1 MVLGGLLVAP
11 TGLILVMSAQVVGTP
26 AAPVD
31 TQISA
36 AGARAVIMAIE
47 RSLGFVPID
56 REFEKPGCYIE
67 SSIPGSGKLRFIQ
80 VKGRVSGAPTVTVT
94 VTVTVTCNKILYS
107 LNKADDFILAIVGF
121 IGADTHN
128 THYLRQPFHR

>member
-1 MVLGGLLVAP
+1 MVVLRDLLVAP
-11 TGLILVMSAQVVGTP
+11 TGLIRVMSAQVVGTP
-26 AAPVD
+26 AAPAD

-94 VTVTVTCNKILYS
+94 VTRNKTLYS